1 MRAVPRSC
9 WAAKRVLFASEH
21 GTGNKA
27 NFDSMVRSHA
37 SASRGS
43 SVLWNSGGAGY
54 QRNLDIQVPG
64 EYDHHVLVAESV
76 AGFAAPALA
85 DVAARFARP

>member
-37 SASRGS
+37 SASRGL
-43 SVLWNSGGAGY
+43 SVWWNSRAGY
-54 QRNLDIQVPG
+54 QRNPDIQMPG

-76 AGFAAPALA
+76 AGFVAPALV
-85 DVAARFARP
+85 DIAARFAKP

>member
-21 GTGNKA
+21 GTGNKT

-37 SASRGS
+37 SASRDS
-43 SVLWNSGGAGY
+43 SVLWNSGSEY
-54 QRNLDIQVPG
+54 QRSLDNQVPG
-64 EYDHHVLVAESV
+64 KYNLHVLAAESG
-76 AGFAAPALA
+76 AGFAAPAL
-85 DVAARFARP
+85 VGVSVQFAGP